1 MKLISYLA
9 VGLGKEK
16 DFFNKWFEKD
26 SLSTFRSIHY
36 LPRKSGVVDSS
47 QLSEE
52 GRKFTTP
59 EHSDSGFI
67 TLLTT
72 FSFPGLQVLL
82 DGEYRS
88 IKPEPECIVVN
99 LGDTFSRITNFK
111 LKATMHR
118 VLDIGKERF
127 SSPFFFDPK
136 YNAVIPS
143 NCLLPEEEQQEDPII
158 YGDWLI

>member
-1 MKLISYLA
+1 M
-9 VGLGKEK
+9 
-16 DFFNKWFEKD
+16 
-26 SLSTFRSIHY
+26 
-36 LPRKSGVVDSS
+36 
-47 QLSEE
+47 
-52 GRKFTTP
+52 
-59 EHSDSGFI
+59 
-67 TLLTT
+67 
-72 FSFPGLQVLL
+72 

-88 IKPEPECIVVN
+88 IKPEPGCIVVN

-143 NCLLPEEEQQEDPII
+143 NCLVPEEEQQEEPII
-158 YGDWLI
+158 YGDWLITKMTNAYVEWKNWEMPPGKRLAKELIAA